1 MNTAPATPSLDGPE
15 AYGPDDRFT
24 LTAEGAAYLAAL
36 DAVEDPAAGGA
47 YVNDLA
53 PLDDGAP

>member
-1 MNTAPATPSLDGPE
+1 MNTDPATLAPD
-15 AYGPDDRFT
+15 AYAPDDRFA
-24 LTAEGAAYLAAL
+24 LTAEGRAYLDAL

-47 YVNDLA
+47 YCNDLA